1 MTDTAAPMNP
11 HGFSTSYAPVEPWFE
26 PDTPDQPGAG
36 DGNNTS
42 YVTGAPHRVTISTAG
57 LGVGFVPHH
66 HHGAEG
72 GGGGTQP
79 TQDQKYDEDL
89 DDADEDD
96 VDAFDDPAGAV
107 DAATRP
113 DYPDNP
119 FDHDMAD
126 SEDEQAVGAPV
137 GAEEDARVGLVDVDT
152 DEDDER
158 DEVVSITAT
167 IVDGDMS
174 ADDADD
180 GSDDDEPETE
190 ECPWSYLDLRRDF
203 YAEVRKMKWPHP
215 LPRPVSA
222 PLAPGMISNETTHA
236 RID

>member
-1 MTDTAAPMNP
+1 
-11 HGFSTSYAPVEPWFE
+11 
-26 PDTPDQPGAG
+26 
-36 DGNNTS
+36 
-42 YVTGAPHRVTISTAG
+42 
-57 LGVGFVPHH
+57 
-66 HHGAEG
+66 
-72 GGGGTQP
+72 
-79 TQDQKYDEDL
+79 
-89 DDADEDD
+89 
-96 VDAFDDPAGAV
+96 
-107 DAATRP
+107 
-113 DYPDNP
+113 
-119 FDHDMAD
+119 MAD

-215 LPRPVSA
+215 RLLDPCPPRSLPA
-222 PLAPGMISNETTHA
+222 
-236 RID
+236 